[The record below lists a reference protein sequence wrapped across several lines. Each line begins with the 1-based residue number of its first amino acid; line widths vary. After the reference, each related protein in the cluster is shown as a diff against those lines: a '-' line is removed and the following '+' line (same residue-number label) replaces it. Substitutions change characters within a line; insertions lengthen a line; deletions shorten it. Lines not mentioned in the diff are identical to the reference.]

1 MWIPPQILTLKIMN
15 AVLSDAPLGALWS
28 SDFKR
33 GSVGFV
39 TLLPNSSL
47 RGYFFYSFAP
57 SVKSLIACLNG
68 METVR
73 SASSY
78 FNNIF
83 KKKQKTNQ
91 QKINLVG
98 FFYNILSFNMSLDT
112 KSYQLWY
119 LSAAVGP
126 SPPSFSPNST
136 GWYICFSP
144 NVEQVRCLFSL
155 FITILHILKLI

>member
-1 MWIPPQILTLKIMN
+1 MN

-68 METVR
+68 IETVR

-136 GWYICFSP
+136 GWLLLPIGKALCFLVNNMSLWSKLTCTRP
-144 NVEQVRCLFSL
+144 TGCFTRCVWG
-155 FITILHILKLI
+155 

>member
-1 MWIPPQILTLKIMN
+1 MN

-47 RGYFFYSFAP
+47 RGYFFYSLAP

-68 METVR
+68 IETVR

-83 KKKQKTNQ
+83 KKNKQQ
-91 QKINLVG
+91 RINLVV
-98 FFYNILSFNMSLDT
+98 FFFVI
-112 KSYQLWY
+112 
-119 LSAAVGP
+119 
-126 SPPSFSPNST
+126 FSPLSCLWTQRVT
-136 GWYICFSP
+136 GHDICQLPLVPDSHHLVQTRLDGTFVS
-144 NVEQVRCLFSL
+144 VQMWSKLDFSL
-155 FITILHILKLI
+155 VFSSQFCIFSS